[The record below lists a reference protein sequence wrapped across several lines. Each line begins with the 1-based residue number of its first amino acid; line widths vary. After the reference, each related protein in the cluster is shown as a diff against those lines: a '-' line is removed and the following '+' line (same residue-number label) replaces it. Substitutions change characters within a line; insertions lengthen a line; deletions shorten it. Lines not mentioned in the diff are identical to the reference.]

1 MDTTGPPDPVAES
14 LPLPLLVFGP
24 DRRLRL
30 ANAALRAFASAGA
43 EQLRPGTP
51 IAEVARLLAYRGLL
65 GPGDPAALAAAV
77 IRADRTRPTRRL
89 LRLPDGRS
97 IEIFNAP
104 LPDGGFLAVTVDVTA
119 LVSAQG
125 DAAAE
130 LRRLTEVVSALATG
144 IAAFAPDGRLLLHN
158 PSYPGLIGLP
168 PGLLREGMTLSEIV
182 SLLEAR
188 GEFAALPDGAL
199 PEALRLVEARA
210 PSRFQRRRPTGEVI
224 ESRRSALS
232 DGGLLIEVTD
242 VTARQRAE
250 DEARRR
256 AALLDAILDSLPHGV
271 CVYGPDERVV
281 LVNRAHRQMIGGA
294 RVGESLAGMLREQA
308 EKGAFGEGDPAA
320 LAAAEL
326 ALRRGGPLDRIR
338 RRRDGRVFSHR
349 IAPLPDGG
357 HVSVVTDISA
367 VVAAEAEAQRQA
379 ARLAAIVEGMPFG
392 VALFDPSRRLAAV
405 NAAGMRLGGLDPER
419 APLGTPFEEV
429 IARQQAAGEYGAE
442 EAARA
447 LSADRG
453 RPLSYRRTRPD
464 GTILDILSLP
474 MPDGGFLVTYQDV
487 TPLVQAEAAASAREA
502 LLRGLVEGMP
512 FGVLL
517 FDREGR
523 LVAHNG
529 SAVRL
534 CGLDPSDV
542 VAGVTAAELIA
553 RQERRG
559 EYSPAEAAEARAADR
574 SRPLAYR
581 RRRPNGEVLDIASL
595 PMPDGGF
602 LVTLNDVTALVR
614 AEAEASAQ
622 AALLRAMIDNT
633 EAGVLRFDAEARLV
647 AANAFAL
654 RMEGLTEEDVARRIT
669 RAEVLRRIAERGGFA
684 GSPGRYEETAS
695 LPPSAPRAYRRT
707 AADGRVVDVVARPMP
722 DGGFLVTLNDVTAL
736 VRAEE
741 EAKRRAAL
749 LQGMI
754 DNAAHGVLLYDRDRR
769 LVAGNA
775 RGYAYTGLPPE
786 VLRPGALYPDLLA
799 LQVAAG
805 EFPEERRQML
815 LAVDRSRPHAYRRT
829 TSDGRVLDIES
840 KPMPEGGFVIS
851 FADVTRLVRAE
862 EAEKHRAETLRAMLD
877 NISSGVFLY
886 DRDHRLVAV
895 NRNGLA
901 LTGLSPEEA
910 APGTPHAELL
920 ALLAARGEFGDEAAA
935 EQRMAARRRGE
946 PARYLRTRP
955 DGTVLDVAVA
965 PMPDG
970 GFIVT
975 LTDVTRLLRAE
986 AEIRRRAAVQSAM
999 LDNLRHG
1006 IALFDVDSRLVAA
1019 NALAAETMGLPPERL
1034 TPGRTLAD
1042 LHRDQLA
1049 FGEYPSEE
1057 AARAILGERWTGG
1070 LMAPDRYVRQRP
1082 NGRIIEVTTDRT
1094 PDGLFVRTYTDVT
1107 EDRSIRADLERA
1119 RGEAE
1124 AALRAKSRFLA
1135 TMTHELR
1142 TPLNAVIGFAELLA
1156 QPQPPELVEEFAGH
1170 IAQAGRDLLGL
1181 IDQILDVA
1189 RSETGG
1195 LPLAEGPVPLAPLL
1209 QRVASA
1215 MQPAAAAAGLSLLL
1229 SLPPELPV
1237 ARADPQRLAQVLQG
1251 LLANA
1256 IKFTPAGG
1264 RVALSAEEGPEGVA
1278 IRIADSGIG
1287 IPASALPQLFEPFAQ
1302 LDSGRARRYAGSGI
1316 GLYLARSI
1324 AEAMGMGLSLDS
1336 REGEGTTATLTIPL
1350 ERLLPEEG
1358 SEA

>member
-487 TPLVQAEAAASAREA
+487 TPLVQ
-502 LLRGLVEGMP
+502 
-512 FGVLL
+512 
-517 FDREGR
+517 
-523 LVAHNG
+523 
-529 SAVRL
+529 
-534 CGLDPSDV
+534 
-542 VAGVTAAELIA
+542 
-553 RQERRG
+553 
-559 EYSPAEAAEARAADR
+559 AEAAEARAADR